1 MVPTATFASRAIISI
16 VAFSTPRR
24 AKTRAAAVMI
34 RAARASFSARR
45 RSRTLSDV
53 LTRAVFRELRFMNM
67 NSRYTANS
75 PYLSNASRTSVA
87 VLEVQAERG
96 ILDLP
101 ATCAREQRLHLLGE
115 ALHLIF

>member
-1 MVPTATFASRAIISI
+1 MVPTATFAWRAIISI
-16 VAFSTPRR
+16 VAFSTPLR

-45 RSRTLSDV
+45 RSRTLSDA

-75 PYLSNASRTSVA
+75 PDCQTQGRTSLTL
-87 VLEVQAERG
+87 LEVQTECG
-96 ILDLP
+96 ILHLP
-101 ATCAREQRLHLLGE
+101 ATCTREQRLHSSAEDCLL
-115 ALHLIF
+115 IS